1 MLILFSQLDIV
12 PGWLCIWSLPWSL
25 YFYSLLPSEHNK
37 DSHAKDV
44 GWRFSE
50 LPESLSSPVKGA
62 RRLGNVQRGAR
73 QLHPLLHVLG
83 HHQHELLLAAG
94 SSEQLITMVLSWE
107 KQALTSE
114 IYNQWLILTSWAEY
128 SEILPTPYWAVISR
142 KCINVKKNLLYVAF
156 FRCCDISSCKQ
167 LNSQNRKSRNQKF
180 LQFHE
185 QLREGLLYHT
195 KGKNWHW
202 LDWLGVNGDAIISAL
217 VWQILHMSTLTG

>member
-1 MLILFSQLDIV
+1 MLILSSQLDIV

-37 DSHAKDV
+37 DSHAKDI

-50 LPESLSSPVKGA
+50 LPESLSPPVKGA

-142 KCINVKKNLLYVAF
+142 KCIKLWRWHSFDAVTFPVVNNYIVRIGNQEIKCFINFTSKLGRAAVTFEGKKLTL
-156 FRCCDISSCKQ
+156 
-167 LNSQNRKSRNQKF
+167 SRRNF
-180 LQFHE
+180 CV
-185 QLREGLLYHT
+185 G
-195 KGKNWHW
+195 
-202 LDWLGVNGDAIISAL
+202 SAL
-217 VWQILHMSTLTG
+217 TG

>member
-1 MLILFSQLDIV
+1 MLRLIRVLQLDIV

-37 DSHAKDV
+37 DSHAKDI

-142 KCINVKKNLLYVAF
+142 KCIKLWRRTFSSWHSFDAVTFPVVNNLIVRIGNQEIKCF
-156 FRCCDISSCKQ
+156 FNFTSK
-167 LNSQNRKSRNQKF
+167 
-180 LQFHE
+180 
-185 QLREGLLYHT
+185 
-195 KGKNWHW
+195 
-202 LDWLGVNGDAIISAL
+202 
-217 VWQILHMSTLTG
+217 

>member
-1 MLILFSQLDIV
+1 MWLSKIMRSSYHNSQLDVV

-37 DSHAKDV
+37 DSHAKDI

-94 SSEQLITMVLSWE
+94 SFEQLITMVLSWE

-114 IYNQWLILTSWAEY
+114 TYNQWLILTSWAEY

-142 KCINVKKNLLYVAF
+142 KCIKLWRRTFSSWHSFDAVTFPVVNNLIVRIGNQEIKCF
-156 FRCCDISSCKQ
+156 FNFTSK
-167 LNSQNRKSRNQKF
+167 
-180 LQFHE
+180 
-185 QLREGLLYHT
+185 
-195 KGKNWHW
+195 
-202 LDWLGVNGDAIISAL
+202 
-217 VWQILHMSTLTG
+217 